1 MKSGL
6 FLALVLSVVIVLSPG
21 CKKPAASAPAG
32 APPIPKEQSAP
43 EKKAALPLEAK
54 AAASTSTNSSRQ
66 VLVFRNV
73 RSWNRKTDF
82 EEVLTDFAFQF
93 DVESSAEMGTDLTP
107 YLFVIIPGAQWQN
120 DFYRDYAENSARFE
134 RYVTN
139 GGTLVLELNGA
150 ERDGITL
157 PGGASMVRHGARDN
171 RIMLADHPILAPL
184 AGKPIHANYA
194 SHGYLK
200 DVPPGALVLAT
211 EMEGEEAAKDR
222 PTFVEYAYGK
232 GRVIAA
238 CQCFHD
244 QDGSGRGRLMETLLS
259 YAAEKEWYSPSPK
272 PRP

>member
-1 MKSGL
+1 MPQGRKPTFWRCSAANGLDSAPPKKRCARPRRLRLTRRRAACTTSAMKSGL

-93 DVESSAEMGTDLTP
+93 DVKSSAEMGTDLTP
-107 YLFVIIPGAQWQN
+107 YLFVIIPGAQWQD
-120 DFYRDYAENSARFE
+120 DFYRDYAENSALFE

-139 GGTLVLELNGA
+139 GGDRKSTRLN
-150 ERDGITL
+150 
-157 PGGASMVRHGARDN
+157 S
-171 RIMLADHPILAPL
+171 
-184 AGKPIHANYA
+184 
-194 SHGYLK
+194 SHGS
-200 DVPPGALVLAT
+200 
-211 EMEGEEAAKDR
+211 
-222 PTFVEYAYGK
+222 
-232 GRVIAA
+232 I
-238 CQCFHD
+238 
-244 QDGSGRGRLMETLLS
+244 
-259 YAAEKEWYSPSPK
+259 
-272 PRP
+272 